1 MLRDSRHSVAVQ
13 DKISGAGDKDSQ
25 GQDSGAGA
33 GDTIQ
38 SRSDKWKAKH
48 EAMLNLAVVSP
59 QQQRSSRSSPPA
71 RPENLS
77 SSKYDSEEEEPDP
90 FENRNL
96 VITIKDA
103 LKENNENH
111 AVKDEEANE
120 ESQTDRK
127 SERSHHKTK
136 HSERSNKLK
145 NAESKKDVNRLT
157 TRSMKPVFAL

>member
-1 MLRDSRHSVAVQ
+1 MLRDSRHGVQ
-13 DKISGAGDKDSQ
+13 DKISGAGDKDSH
-25 GQDSGAGA
+25 DSAGA

-48 EAMLNLAVVSP
+48 EAMLKLAVVSP
-59 QQQRSSRSSPPA
+59 EQSPPPA

-77 SSKYDSEEEEPDP
+77 SSKYDSEDEPDP

-103 LKENNENH
+103 LKENNENQ
-111 AVKDEEANE
+111 AVKDEETNE
-120 ESQTDRK
+120 EPQTERR

-145 NAESKKDVNRLT
+145 NSESKKDVNRLT

>member
-1 MLRDSRHSVAVQ
+1 MRDSRHSVAV
-13 DKISGAGDKDSQ
+13 DKISGDKDSQ
-25 GQDSGAGA
+25 GQDGAN

-48 EAMLNLAVVSP
+48 EAMLKLAVVSP
-59 QQQRSSRSSPPA
+59 EQQRSRSSPPA

-77 SSKYDSEEEEPDP
+77 SSKCDSEEEPDP

-111 AVKDEEANE
+111 AVKDEESNE
-120 ESQTDRK
+120 EPPDRK
-127 SERSHHKTK
+127 SERSHHKSK

-145 NAESKKDVNRLT
+145 NSEPKKDVNRLT